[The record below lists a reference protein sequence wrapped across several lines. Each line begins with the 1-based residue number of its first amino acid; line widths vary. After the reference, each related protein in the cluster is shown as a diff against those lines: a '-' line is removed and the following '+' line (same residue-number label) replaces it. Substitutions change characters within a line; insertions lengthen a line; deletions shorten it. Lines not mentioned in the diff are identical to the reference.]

1 MRALIVLSGLLLLTA
16 CSDPSPE
23 NTDEGSAVAIERQIE
38 GDAKSLEAAADEA
51 VNVLKSKEAD
61 RLQND
66 GVVIPLPID
75 QQMTDD
81 QEQDGQP

>member
-23 NTDEGSAVAIERQIE
+23 NADEGSAVAIERQIE

-61 RLQND
+61 KLQND

-81 QEQDGQP
+81 QEQAGQP